1 MTELP
6 ALRNIAS
13 NSPPKDA
20 SGHGLTRRPAWLQAL
35 IVAGAFLS
43 ALAVLYA
50 SDVGP
55 ALGSAAVF
63 FLFYRRLQPSAHVL
77 GQEPAPE
84 GPDEHE
90 ERRSAA

>member
-6 ALRNIAS
+6 ALRPIAS
-13 NSPPKDA
+13 RSKPPRTSRVA
-20 SGHGLTRRPAWLQAL
+20 SIQRPAWFRAL

-50 SDVGP
+50 SDVVP

-63 FLFYRRLQPSAHVL
+63 FLFYRQLQPSGHVL